1 MLGSSFNAGLIM
13 RRREF
18 IVALGSAVASP
29 ITARA
34 QQASGMRRAGV
45 LVGGGK
51 TDAQT
56 RAGLEA
62 FSTRLTELGW
72 IDGQNIHIDYRWA
85 DADLGRMQTLAK
97 ELVDVRPDVVFGVT
111 TQVISALQHETKTIP
126 IVFAVVSD
134 PVGSGFVASFPHPG
148 GNITGFVNI
157 KSSLSGKWIETLKE
171 IMPGVKRAVL
181 LYNPDT
187 APYFDYYLKPF
198 ETTARSSAIEPIA
211 APVHKAS
218 DIESVV
224 KGIANQAE
232 TGLIT
237 MPDVFT
243 GLQRNYALIIALA
256 AENRVIAV
264 YPYRYMVELGGLIS
278 YGIDIIDLYRRSAG
292 YVDRIL
298 KGAKPA
304 ELPVQLPT
312 RLELAINLKTARALG
327 ITVPPTLLARAEEVF
342 E

>member
-1 MLGSSFNAGLIM
+1 M

-18 IVALGSAVASP
+18 IVVLGSAVASP
-29 ITARA
+29 MMARA
-34 QQASGMRRAGV
+34 QQAGGMRRVGV

-56 RAGLEA
+56 RGGLEA
-62 FSTRLTELGW
+62 FSKRLTELGW
-72 IDGQNIHIDYRWA
+72 IDGQNIRIDYRWA
-85 DADLGRMQTLAK
+85 NADLGRMQALAK
-97 ELVDVRPDVVFGVT
+97 ELIDLRPDVVFGVT

-134 PVGSGFVASFPHPG
+134 PVGSGFVASFPRPE

-157 KSSLSGKWIETLKE
+157 ESSLSGKWIETLEE

-198 ETTARSSAIEPIA
+198 EAAARSSAIEPIA
-211 APVHKAS
+211 APIHTAS

-224 KGIANQAE
+224 KGIANRAE
-232 TGLIT
+232 TGLVT

-256 AENRVIAV
+256 AENRITAV

-292 YVDRIL
+292 YIDRIL

-312 RLELAINLKTARALG
+312 RLELTINLKTAKALG